1 MKLLIINNFRLPSP
15 TKQAIIAHMLDD
27 IKSAVTVI
35 APKTATSGCLM
46 SAAVRSRPMSEFARA
61 ARK

>member
-1 MKLLIINNFRLPSP
+1 
-15 TKQAIIAHMLDD
+15 MLDG

-35 APKTATSGCLM
+35 APKTAAPVRLM
-46 SAAVRSRPMSEFARA
+46 SAADRSRPTSEFARA